1 MQNVIVKKLTVV
13 TFASCL
19 LVSACSSGNAAT
31 RSSSSTKVTTTNQTT
46 IKPGVPVDTVPAPE
60 DTQPD
65 PEALARNKECE
76 RVRPTTPKPSEFDSW
91 DSPGVLTTSMDIDSE
106 GNTIV
111 TGLMSDE
118 HDFDLTSERKTV
130 GVDGWSFKFLAKFNQ
145 NQEFMWMKC
154 QGEKTLFHFY
164 IGPTVSTDAA
174 GNIYQCDAGL
184 SKFSPAGKL
193 LWSTASDALSCATN
207 ASGESVLAKIAEAH
221 FVDTNGKT
229 IWSAKNCS
237 CSAATFTRK
246 GNIFLGSQTGIT
258 KLSTSGKRLWGVS
271 FTTRDVEVDGAIFG
285 PNGYAEGNA
294 VSTDQVGIGTDKDN
308 NIVFVFSLNLKN
320 DVDPSSQTKYLKPG
334 WIQDVA
340 IAKYTAGGK
349 LLWAQ
354 KVKIPKTVAK
364 TTRYGEGYDISFMP
378 NGDIIVLGGGK
389 LGKNA
394 DQDLRHP
401 GLRLFL
407 AKFTTDGEQ
416 TRFMWLGEYDS
427 FIHNMGHHIVT
438 DTNGRTYV
446 TSVGEK
452 LPPFLIS
459 RDM

>member
-1 MQNVIVKKLTVV
+1 MKNVIVKKLTVV

-31 RSSSSTKVTTTNQTT
+31 PSSSSTKVTTTNQTT
-46 IKPGVPVDTVPAPE
+46 IKPGVPVDSVPVPE

-65 PEALARNKECE
+65 PEAVARNQECE
-76 RVRPTTPKPSEFDSW
+76 RVRSTTPKPAEFDSW

-154 QGEKTLFHFY
+154 QGEKTLFHWY
-164 IGPTVSTDAA
+164 IGPTVNTDAA

-207 ASGESVLAKIAEAH
+207 ASGESVLAGPDAH
-221 FVDTNGKT
+221 FVDTNGKM

-237 CSAATFTRK
+237 CSAATFTQK
-246 GNIFLGSQTGIT
+246 GNIFVGGQNGLKKFS
-258 KLSTSGKRLWGVS
+258 SSGKQLWSIGFRS
-271 FTTRDVEVDGAIFG
+271 RNSDFG
-285 PNGYAEGNA
+285 PNGYSEYGGG
-294 VSTDQVGIGTDKDN
+294 VVTEQVGLRTDKDN

-389 LGKNA
+389 LGKNT
-394 DQDLRHP
+394 DQDLS
-401 GLRLFL
+401 LFL

-416 TRFMWLGEYDS
+416 TRFMWLGEYLS

>member
-1 MQNVIVKKLTVV
+1 MTVKKLTAV

-19 LVSACSSGNAAT
+19 LVSACSSGNTAT
-31 RSSSSTKVTTTNQTT
+31 PSSSSAKVTTTNQTT
-46 IKPGVPVDTVPAPE
+46 IKPHTPVDSVPVSE

-65 PEALARNKECE
+65 REALARNQKCE
-76 RVRPTTPKPSEFDSW
+76 QVRPTTPKAAEFDWW
-91 DSPGVLTTSMDIDSE
+91 DSPGVLTTSMNIDSE

-118 HDFDLTSERKTV
+118 HDFDLTSGRKTV

-145 NQEFMWMKC
+145 RQEFLWMKC
-154 QGEKTLFHFY
+154 QGEETIFHFY
-164 IGPTVSTDAA
+164 IGPTVNTDAA

-193 LWSTASDALSCATN
+193 LWSTASDTDSCATN
-207 ASGESVLAKIAEAH
+207 ASGESVLAGPDAH

-229 IWSAKNCS
+229 IWSVKNCS
-237 CSAATFTRK
+237 CSAATFTQK
-246 GNIFLGSQTGIT
+246 GNIFVGSQTGIT
-258 KLSTSGKRLWGVS
+258 KFNTLGKRLWGVS
-271 FTTRDVEVDGAIFG
+271 FTTRDFEVDGAIFG
-285 PNGYAEGNA
+285 PNGYSEGNA
-294 VSTDQVGIGTDKDN
+294 VSTDQVGIRTDKDN

-320 DVDPSSQTKYLKPG
+320 DVDPSSKTKNLKPG

-378 NGDIIVLGGGK
+378 NGDIVVLGGGK
-389 LGKNA
+389 LGNHT
-394 DQDLRHP
+394 DQAIY
-401 GLRLFL
+401 LRLFL
-407 AKFTTDGEQ
+407 AKFTSTGQQ
-416 TRFMWLGEYDS
+416 TQFMWLGEYLS
-427 FIHNMGHHIVT
+427 LIHNMGHHIVT

-452 LPPFLIS
+452 LPPFLLS

>member
-1 MQNVIVKKLTVV
+1 MTVKKLSVV
-13 TFASCL
+13 AIASCL
-19 LVSACSSGNAAT
+19 LLSACSSENSAAP
-31 RSSSSTKVTTTNQTT
+31 SSSSTTVTTTNPPTIKTT
-46 IKPGVPVDTVPAPE
+46 IPVDSVPASE

-65 PEALARNKECE
+65 PEALARNKECG
-76 RVRPTTPKPSEFDSW
+76 RVRPATPKPTEFDSW
-91 DSPGVLTTSMDIDSE
+91 DSPGVLTTSVNIDPD
-106 GNTIV
+106 GNTII

-118 HDFDLTSERKTV
+118 HDFDVTSKRKTV
-130 GVDGWSFKFLAKFNQ
+130 GVDGWSFKFLAKFNER
-145 NQEFMWMKC
+145 QEFLWMKC

-164 IGPTVSTDAA
+164 TGPMVNTDAA

-207 ASGESVLAKIAEAH
+207 SSGESVLAGPEAH
-221 FVDTNGKT
+221 FVDTKGKT

-237 CSAATFTRK
+237 CSAATFDQE
-246 GNIFLGSQTGIT
+246 GNIFVGSQNGIS
-258 KLSTSGKRLWGVS
+258 KFSTSGKRLWGVK
-271 FTTRDVEVDGAIFG
+271 FTTRDIEVDGAIWG
-285 PNGYAEGNA
+285 PNGYSEGNA
-294 VSTDQVGIGTDKDN
+294 VGTDQVGIRTDKDN
-308 NIVFVFSLNLKN
+308 NILFVFSLNLKN
-320 DVDPSSQTKYLKPG
+320 DLDPSSKTKNLKPG
-334 WIQDVA
+334 WIQDVV
-340 IAKYTAGGK
+340 IAKYTAGGE

-364 TTRYGEGYDISFMP
+364 TTRYGEGYDISFTP

-389 LGKNA
+389 LGKKT
-394 DQDLRHP
+394 DQD
-401 GLRLFL
+401 LRLFL

-416 TRFMWLGEYDS
+416 TRFMWLGEYLS

-446 TSVGEK
+446 TSAGEK

>member
-1 MQNVIVKKLTVV
+1 MKNVTVKKLSV
-13 TFASCL
+13 FAIASCL
-19 LVSACSSGNAAT
+19 LLSACSSNNSAAP
-31 RSSSSTKVTTTNQTT
+31 SSSSTRVTTTNPPTIKTT
-46 IKPGVPVDTVPAPE
+46 IPVDTVPAPE

-76 RVRPTTPKPSEFDSW
+76 RVRPAAPKPTQFDSW
-91 DSPGVLTTSMDIDSE
+91 DSPGVLTTSMNIDAE
-106 GNTIV
+106 GNTII

-118 HDFDLTSERKTV
+118 HDFDITTKRKTV

-145 NQEFMWMKC
+145 NQEFLWMKC
-154 QGEKTLFHFY
+154 QGEETLSHWY
-164 IGPTVSTDAA
+164 VGPTVNTDSS
-174 GNIYQCDAGL
+174 GSIYQCDTGL

-193 LWSTASDALSCATN
+193 LWSVVSEPLSCVTN
-207 ASGESVLAKIAEAH
+207 SSGESVIAGPEAH

-237 CSAATFTRK
+237 CSTATFDQE
-246 GNIFLGSQTGIT
+246 GNIFVGGQNGLKKFS
-258 KLSTSGKRLWGVS
+258 SSGKQLWKINFRS
-271 FTTRDVEVDGAIFG
+271 RNSDFG
-285 PNGYAEGNA
+285 PNGYSEYGGGF
-294 VSTDQVGIGTDKDN
+294 VTDQVGIRTDRDN

-320 DVDPSSQTKYLKPG
+320 DVDPSSNTKILSPV
-334 WIQDVA
+334 WFQDTA
-340 IAKYTAGGK
+340 IAKYTSGGE

-354 KVKIPKTVAK
+354 KVKIPKTVVK
-364 TTRYGEGYDISFMP
+364 TTRYAEGYDISFKP

-389 LGKNA
+389 LGKNT
-394 DQDLRHP
+394 DQD
-401 GLRLFL
+401 LRLFL

-416 TRFMWLGEYDS
+416 TRFMWLGEYLS

-438 DTNGRTYV
+438 DINGRTYV

>member
-1 MQNVIVKKLTVV
+1 MTYMTVKKLFVV
-13 TFASCL
+13 TIASCL
-19 LVSACSSGNAAT
+19 LLSACSSENSAT
-31 RSSSSTKVTTTNQTT
+31 PSSSSTKVTTTTT
-46 IKPGVPVDTVPAPE
+46 TSTTTTAPITTTTE
-60 DTQPD
+60 V
-65 PEALARNKECE
+65 LARNKECE
-76 RVRPTTPKPSEFDSW
+76 RLRPTAPKPTQFDSW
-91 DSPGVLTTSMDIDSE
+91 DSPGVLTTSMNIDSE
-106 GNTIV
+106 GNTVI

-118 HDFDLTSERKTV
+118 HDFDITSKRKTV
-130 GVDGWSFKFLAKFNQ
+130 GVNGWSFKFLAKFNER
-145 NQEFMWMKC
+145 QEFLWMKC
-154 QGEKTLFHFY
+154 QGEETLSHFY
-164 IGPTVSTDAA
+164 VGPTVNTDSS
-174 GNIYQCDAGL
+174 GNIFQCGGSL
-184 SKFSPAGKL
+184 SKFDPEGKL

-207 ASGESVLAKIAEAH
+207 SSGESVLAGPEAH

-229 IWSAKNCS
+229 IWSTKKCS
-237 CSAATFTRK
+237 CSSATFDQE
-246 GNIFLGSQTGIT
+246 GNIFVGSQNGIT
-258 KLSTSGKRLWGVS
+258 KFSTLGKRLWGVS
-271 FTTRDVEVDGAIFG
+271 FRTRDFEIDGAIFG
-285 PNGYAEGNA
+285 PNGYSEGNA
-294 VSTDQVGIGTDKDN
+294 MSTDQVGIRTDNDN

-320 DVDPSSQTKYLKPG
+320 DIDPSSKTKNLTPG

-340 IAKYTAGGK
+340 IAKYTAGGE

-364 TTRYGEGYDISFMP
+364 TTRYGEGYDISFIP

-389 LGKNA
+389 LGKNT
-394 DQDLRHP
+394 DQDLS
-401 GLRLFL
+401 LFL

-416 TRFMWLGEYDS
+416 IRFMWLGEYLN